1 MPRALIVGSG
11 PAAAGVAL
19 ALAGHSDVEITVID
33 IGVRLDA
40 PQQQVVSQLAAR
52 TPETWAAGDVAQI
65 TAQPVSV
72 QERGLPEKRAYGSD
86 FPFRDVGQLHGV
98 VADPHV
104 QRTLISGAY
113 GGFSNTWGAQ
123 VTPFPAAALA
133 MWPANGRPEAAHYE
147 AVLAK
152 IPHAGEHDDL
162 EAHLPLLGSPAPLP
176 PPSARAALVLD
187 AYARHRDAANRLGVR
202 VGKARLAFDS
212 AACVRCGL
220 CMTGCPY
227 SLIYSSASTFDALRA
242 SGRVTYR
249 DGLLALSAGEIG
261 GVPYVLAKELASGR
275 VQRFDAD
282 RVFLACGAI
291 GTTRLV
297 MQSLQLFDEPV
308 LVQEPAQFI
317 IPFASARPTPDPTI
331 EPQFTLNQ
339 LNMLVALDGVGRALS
354 QLHFYTYNPAF
365 ADALPRVLHGRW
377 AGPVVTQLLR
387 RLCVTIGYLPSW
399 ESPRLCVTAPAPS
412 GPANDDVV
420 PVTLTREPT
429 DWHNNAMLR
438 RVLARVARAGRHLDL
453 WPLLPLMTMA
463 DGGKSYHWGGSFPHK
478 SAPARMHAS
487 DVLGRVGPWER
498 THLVDASVFP
508 NVASTTYMLTI
519 MANAYR
525 IASTV
530 FAHET

>member
-11 PAAAGVAL
+11 PAAASVAL
-19 ALAGHSDVEITVID
+19 ALAGRTDIEITVID
-33 IGVRLDA
+33 IGAKLDD
-40 PQQQVVSQLAAR
+40 PQRDIVARLAAQDR
-52 TPETWAAGDVAQI
+52 TAWASADVARI
-65 TAQPVSV
+65 TAQPVAV
-72 QERGLPEKRAYGSD
+72 EERGLPEKRAYGSD
-86 FPFRDVGQLHGV
+86 FPFRDVGQLRGV
-98 VADPHV
+98 TADDDV

-123 VTPFPAAALA
+123 ITPFPEAALA
-133 MWPANGRPEAAHYE
+133 MWPEAGRPSPGDYEAA
-147 AVLAK
+147 LAR
-152 IPHAGEHDDL
+152 IPYAGEHDDL
-162 EAHLPLLGSPAPLP
+162 EAHLPLLGDPAPLP
-176 PPSARAALVLD
+176 PPSSRTALVLD
-187 AYARHRDAANRLGVR
+187 AYARRRAAVNQLGVS

-242 SGRVTYR
+242 SGRVTYH

-261 GVPYVLAKELASGR
+261 GAPYVLAKELASGR

-297 MQSLQLFDEPV
+297 MQSLQIFDEAV
-308 LVQEPAQFI
+308 AVQEPAQFI
-317 IPFASARPTPDPTI
+317 IPFASMRPTPDPVA

-339 LNMLVALDGVGRALS
+339 FNMLVALDDAGRALS

-365 ADALPRVLHGRW
+365 VDALPRVLRHRS
-377 AGPVVTQLLR
+377 AAPAVAQLLR

-399 ESPRLCVTAPAPS
+399 ESPHMYVTASASKNRP
-412 GPANDDVV
+412 NDDPV
-420 PVTLTREPT
+420 PITLARERT
-429 DWHNNAMLR
+429 EWRSNVMLR
-438 RVLARVARAGRHLDL
+438 KVLARVARAGRHLDL
-453 WPLLPLMTMA
+453 WPLLPMMTMA
-463 DGGKSYHWGGSFPHK
+463 DGGKSYHWGGSFPHTT
-478 SAPARMHAS
+478 SPAGAHAS

-525 IASTV
+525 IATAA
-530 FAHET
+530 FAHDR